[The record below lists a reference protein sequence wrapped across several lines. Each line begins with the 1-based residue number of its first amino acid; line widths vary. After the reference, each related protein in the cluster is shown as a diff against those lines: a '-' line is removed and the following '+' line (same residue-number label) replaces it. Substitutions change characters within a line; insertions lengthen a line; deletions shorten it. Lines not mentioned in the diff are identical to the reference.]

1 MRRKRGKDSRQGDG
15 AEGENTGMLKEG
27 RELGRRR
34 DAGKGLNWG
43 EDAGEGIGKR
53 NKMSCSKTLCSQCRA
68 C

>member
-1 MRRKRGKDSRQGDG
+1 MEESWGRRDAEEEALRRKRGKDSRQGDG

-43 EDAGEGIGKR
+43 G
-53 NKMSCSKTLCSQCRA
+53 
-68 C
+68 